1 MTGDEREVSEQVLI
15 ERLRATVPRVQ
26 DGIEAQREQRHIMR
40 ELMRRNWS
48 QDRIAR
54 VLGVSQQAISKRLNR
69 PIEDDSTTTE

>member
-1 MTGDEREVSEQVLI
+1 VTGDEREVSEQVLI